1 MEVFMP
7 LVAVIAGALT
17 PVVVAIYAARR
28 EREEDALALQPLE
41 HRAVRVVD
49 YYRPGMRRTQ
59 DF

>member
-17 PVVVAIYAARR
+17 PVVVALNAARR
-28 EREEDALALQPLE
+28 EQEEDALALQPLE